1 MKTYKGFTKGKTNLA
16 QLLPGSC
23 RQVVAICVLSAV
35 SWSVFSV
42 AAHAE
47 TLQQVKARKPDIVNG
62 KKVYQLCATC
72 HLSSGW
78 GENDGTFPVIAGQ
91 HRNVILKEIVD
102 VLSRRRQNP
111 TMFPFIDPKLLGGWQ
126 SIADV
131 AAYVD
136 QLPPDPQPGTGSGEN
151 TRRGAEVYRQK
162 CAVCHGPGAE
172 GDNEKF
178 YPRLRGQHYGYLK
191 RELEFIQG
199 GFRKN
204 ADPAMMA
211 QLKTLSAE
219 DIDAVADYLSRLMQ
233 QADAGQPR

>member
-1 MKTYKGFTKGKTNLA
+1 MKTYKVSMLRSSRGLARLLQQSCLWLSVISVIGVAGLLAFPIETN
-16 QLLPGSC
+16 
-23 RQVVAICVLSAV
+23 
-35 SWSVFSV
+35 
-42 AAHAE
+42 AE
-47 TLQQVKARKPDIVNG
+47 TLQEVMARKPDIVNG

-72 HLSSGW
+72 HLSTGW
-78 GENDGTFPVIAGQ
+78 GKKDGTFPVIASQ
-91 HRNVILKEIVD
+91 HRNIILKEMVD
-102 VLSRRRQNP
+102 VLSRKRQNP

-136 QLPPDPQPGTGSGEN
+136 QLPPDPNPGTGSGEN
-151 TRRGAEVYRQK
+151 IKRGAEIYQQK
-162 CAVCHGPGAE
+162 CVVCHGSSAE

-204 ADPAMMA
+204 ADPVMLT

-219 DIDAVADYLSRLMQ
+219 EIDAVADYLSRLMQ
-233 QADAGQPR
+233 Q